1 MIEQK
6 GTERKNRNP
15 GTSLEGASR
24 STASMTTTL
33 EAAHHGLSIPS
44 EQRKRCGPLIITPGM
59 FFVKT

>member
-44 EQRKRCGPLIITPGM
+44 EQRNDAALLLLLQVC
-59 FFVKT
+59 FS